1 MISEE
6 DRRLLTMV
14 QGLWFT
20 VQVKSLLEVNPLMKT
35 EDD

>member
-20 VQVKSLLEVNPLMKT
+20 VQFFSSSIVNLID
-35 EDD
+35 ED